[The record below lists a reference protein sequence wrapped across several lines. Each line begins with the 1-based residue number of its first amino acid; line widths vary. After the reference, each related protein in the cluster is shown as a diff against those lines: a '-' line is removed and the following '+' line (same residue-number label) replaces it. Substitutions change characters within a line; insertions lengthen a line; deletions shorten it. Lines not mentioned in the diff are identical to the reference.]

1 MKLCRYGYEG
11 QEKVGLIDGNGA
23 IRDLS
28 GHVEKL
34 DGQALASGVLERLS
48 AIDPDILPLVEGK
61 PRFGAPVEGI
71 SKFIC
76 IGLNYS
82 DHAAEA
88 GLQVPES
95 PIIFLKA
102 PSAICGPNDDTIQ
115 PRGSTKLD
123 WEVELAVVI
132 GREACDIPEGEAPD
146 YIAGYCV
153 ANDVSERAFQ
163 MSSGQWDKGK
173 GCDTF
178 GPLGPWLVTPD
189 EIDDPQ
195 ALDLWLD
202 VNGKRMQTGNSR
214 TMVFGINRL
223 VSECSRYMTLKPGDV
238 IATGTPPGVGM
249 GIKPD
254 PVWLKPGDVVDLGV
268 SGLGSQRQTVV
279 ARR

>member
-1 MKLCRYGYEG
+1 MKLCRYGDEG
-11 QEKVGLIDGNGA
+11 NEKVGLIDGSGA

-34 DGQALASGVLERLS
+34 DGKALADGMLERLQ
-48 AIDPDILPLVEGK
+48 AIDFETLPLVKGE
-61 PRFGAPVEGI
+61 PRFGPPIEGV

-88 GLQVPES
+88 GMQVPES

-102 PSAICGPNDDTIQ
+102 PSAICGPNDNTVQ

-123 WEVELAVVI
+123 WEVELAIVI
-132 GREACDIPEGEAPD
+132 SREARDIPEAEARGH
-146 YIAGYCV
+146 IAGYCL

-189 EIDDPQ
+189 EIADPQ

-202 VNGKRMQTGNSR
+202 VNGRRMQTGNTR
-214 TMVFGINRL
+214 TMVFGIDRL

-249 GIKPD
+249 GIKPE
-254 PVWLKPGDVVDLGV
+254 PVWLKPGDVVELGIA
-268 SGLGSQRQTVV
+268 GLGTQRQTIV
-279 ARR
+279 RRG

>member
-1 MKLCRYGYEG
+1 MKLCRYGDAG
-11 QEKVGLIDGNGA
+11 SEKVGLVDGNGA

-28 GHVEKL
+28 GHVGTL
-34 DGQALASGVLERLS
+34 DGSALADGVLERLS
-48 AIDPDILPLVEGK
+48 ALDVETLPLVEGE
-61 PRFGAPVEGI
+61 PRLGSPVEGI

-88 GLQVPES
+88 GMQVPDS

-132 GREACDIPEGEAPD
+132 GREARDIPEAEARNH
-146 YIAGYCV
+146 IAGYCV

-163 MSSGQWDKGK
+163 MASGQWDKGK

-189 EIDDPQ
+189 EIADPQ

-202 VNGKRMQTGNSR
+202 VNGKRMQTGNTR
-214 TMVFGINRL
+214 TMVFGIDRL
-223 VSECSRYMTLKPGDV
+223 VSDCSRYMTLKPGDV

-254 PVWLKPGDVVDLGV
+254 PVWLKPGDVVELGI
-268 SGLGSQRQTVV
+268 SGLGTQRQTIVQR
-279 ARR
+279 A